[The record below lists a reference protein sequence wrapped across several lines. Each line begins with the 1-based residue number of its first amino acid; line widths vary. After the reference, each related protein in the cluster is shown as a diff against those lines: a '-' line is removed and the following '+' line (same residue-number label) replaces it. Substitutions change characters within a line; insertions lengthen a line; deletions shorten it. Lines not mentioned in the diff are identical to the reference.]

1 MRMPFLCLRWKETIA
16 KINEPVAVVS
26 SDSGY
31 KFFCVVER
39 LESNFV
45 ADCITDVIYTSFVFN
60 IKCLPFCWLLY
71 LQKYIFDIK
80 DKQPIH
86 QFSMQLTNFRF
97 SAYKF

>member
-1 MRMPFLCLRWKETIA
+1 MPFFCSRWNET
-16 KINEPVAVVS
+16 VAVVS

-60 IKCLPFCWLLY
+60 IKCLPLCSLLY
-71 LQKYIFDIK
+71 PTKIYFLTLKINSPSTNCLSVLNALEIF
-80 DKQPIH
+80 
-86 QFSMQLTNFRF
+86 SV
-97 SAYKF
+97 